1 MTVVG
6 DYVDL
11 ALFYDVYKGGEMLQ
25 RYVLA
30 IACIALVSPLSGRA
44 QNVEIETVATIPGS
58 VRHGAPFLEGPAS
71 DANGN
76 IYFTD
81 VANDLIHRLG
91 TDGRVSP
98 FRQPGTSPAAVTF
111 DTQFRLLATE
121 GTPGR
126 ITRTDLKTGRV
137 EVLADSYNGKPF
149 VRPNDLTLDRQ
160 GRIYFSAGGEV
171 YRLDTDGRV
180 TRIAVSPLVQGSNGL
195 VISLD
200 DRTLYLVEQ
209 NQAANLPRR
218 IRAFD
223 LSPGGNLSNPR
234 VFHDFYP
241 GRGGDGMA
249 IDVEGNLYV
258 AAGMNELRNTSE
270 TLDNKAGIYVF
281 SPKGALIRMVPI
293 PADTLTNLCFG
304 GPDLKT
310 VYVTS
315 GNRVFKFKNETAGT
329 RR

>member
-1 MTVVG
+1 
-6 DYVDL
+6 
-11 ALFYDVYKGGEMLQ
+11 MLQ
-25 RYVLA
+25 RYALA
-30 IACIALVSPLSGRA
+30 IVCIALVSPLRGRA
-44 QNVEIETVATIPGS
+44 QNVEVETVVTIPGS

-71 DANGN
+71 DADGN

-81 VANDLIHRLG
+81 IANDLIHRLG
-91 TDGRVSP
+91 TDGRVST

-111 DTQFRLLATE
+111 DTQYRLLATE
-121 GTPGR
+121 GGNAATNTPAR

-137 EVLADSYNGKPF
+137 EVLADSYSGEPF
-149 VRPNDLTLDRQ
+149 GRPNDLTLDRQ

-171 YRLDTDGRV
+171 YRLDADGRV
-180 TRIAVSPLVQGSNGL
+180 TRIAASPLVQGSNGL

-209 NQAANLPRR
+209 NQGANLPRR

-223 LSPGGNLSNPR
+223 LSPEGNLSSPR

-281 SPKGALIRMVPI
+281 SANAALIRMVPI

-315 GNRVFKFKNETAGT
+315 GNRVFKFKNEIAGT